1 MLKKGAPHHHMA
13 LQPNNGR
20 DRKVADG
27 PAVSG
32 AVTLLGIFDFSY
44 QHYALGD
51 LLTNQVNLAIMASEH
66 GLAHIDII
74 VMVNPDLPSVRM
86 QPFVT
91 RANYIAH
98 LDNIMPVFAC
108 NPLLR
113 SLRLVRDVQTFNFLI
128 ASHHRNGAPMWPDLR
143 THLKMRQDFPIDH
156 RRINAFHARHGR
168 IPLLSAPRGHEIWAR
183 RFHETE
189 LGGRP
194 LVIINPR
201 QSSLTENPA
210 VTTRDA
216 PLPIWHTFIDAI
228 AEKRPE
234 AMFVMV
240 GGFQEWEHQLLRR
253 RNVFIPRSCGLRLA
267 HELALLKIADLF
279 MGTSS
284 GFATFATFSDVPYVI
299 INVARNFA
307 RHAEVRPN
315 DRNYP
320 FAAANQVLTW
330 RPETTDE
337 LLSLFDELYSGTVA
351 DRAAVRENVSPST
364 KQHALSPSTGTDGA

>member
-1 MLKKGAPHHHMA
+1 MA
-13 LQPNNGR
+13 LQPSLGKATEAGNG
-20 DRKVADG
+20 A
-27 PAVSG
+27 AF
-32 AVTLLGIFDFSY
+32 LGVFDFSY

-51 LLTNQVNLAIMASEH
+51 LLTSQVNLAIMAIEQ
-66 GLAHIDII
+66 GLAQVDII
-74 VMVNPDLPSVRM
+74 VMVNPDLPSARM
-86 QPFVT
+86 QPFIT
-91 RANYIAH
+91 RANYVAH

-128 ASHHRNGAPMWPDLR
+128 AAHDRSGAPMWPDLT

-156 RRINAFHARHGR
+156 RRINAFHARHGH
-168 IPLLSAPRGHEIWAR
+168 IPLLAAPRGYEGWAR

-216 PLPIWHTFIDAI
+216 PLQVWHAFIDAVG
-228 AEKRPE
+228 EKRPDV
-234 AMFVMV
+234 MFVMV
-240 GGFQEWEHQLLRR
+240 GGFQEWEHRLLRR

-267 HELALLKIADLF
+267 HELALFKIADLF

-284 GFATFATFSDVPYVI
+284 GFATFATFCGVAYVI
-299 INVARNFA
+299 VNVAHNFA
-307 RHAEVRPN
+307 PHAEIRPH
-315 DRNYP
+315 DRSYP

-330 RPETTDE
+330 RTETTEE
-337 LLSLFDELYSGTVA
+337 LLSLFDELCP
-351 DRAAVRENVSPST
+351 DAAAARTSVDERPAASR
-364 KQHALSPSTGTDGA
+364 STGTDRA

>member
-1 MLKKGAPHHHMA
+1 MA
-13 LQPNNGR
+13 LQSIRSKGTEPG
-20 DRKVADG
+20 DG
-27 PAVSG
+27 AAATG
-32 AVTLLGIFDFSY
+32 HRAFLGIFDFSY

-51 LLTNQVNLAIMASEH
+51 LLTNQVNLAIMAIEQ
-66 GLAHIDII
+66 GLTQVDII
-74 VMVNPDLPSVRM
+74 AMVNPDLPSARM

-113 SLRLVRDVQTFNFLI
+113 SLRLVRDVQTFNYLV
-128 ASHHRNGAPMWPDLR
+128 AAHHRTGAPMWPDLN

-156 RRINAFHARHGR
+156 RRINAFHARHGH
-168 IPLLSAPRGHEIWAR
+168 IPLLAAPRGYEGWAR

-201 QSSLTENPA
+201 QSSLTDNPA

-216 PLPIWHTFIDAI
+216 PLQIWHGFIDAV
-228 AEKRPE
+228 AEKQPE

-240 GGFQEWEHQLLRR
+240 GGFQEWEHRLLRR

-284 GFATFATFSDVPYVI
+284 GFATFATFSDVAYVI

-307 RHAEVRPN
+307 RHAEVRPD
-315 DRNYP
+315 DRSYP

-330 RPETTDE
+330 RLETTEE
-337 LLSLFDELYSGTVA
+337 LISLFDELYADAAAGRASGSDGQA
-351 DRAAVRENVSPST
+351 RSRATRMDSS
-364 KQHALSPSTGTDGA
+364 